1 MNKIL
6 EKIQN
11 NTTILIEA
19 SAGTGKT
26 HILENVVINLI
37 KTKLYSINE
46 ILVLTFTKK
55 ATEEMHTRIL
65 KVIENAYSNSKTNEI
80 LKEAYEQSKKL
91 FISTINKFA
100 LHALNNFQIETENY
114 SKYKPKEKFSKE
126 IDEIVYDFLRKS
138 DSLIQA
144 LDIKDYELKVFKSDA
159 KKTEEIV
166 LKIKKLTKE
175 IRLKSLEIGLKPKRL
190 LKTFFLKRKS

>member
-80 LKEAYEQSKKL
+80 LKEAYEQSKNSL
-91 FISTINKFA
+91 YQQSIN
-100 LHALNNFQIETENY
+100 LHY
-114 SKYKPKEKFSKE
+114 MP
-126 IDEIVYDFLRKS
+126 
-138 DSLIQA
+138 
-144 LDIKDYELKVFKSDA
+144 
-159 KKTEEIV
+159 
-166 LKIKKLTKE
+166 
-175 IRLKSLEIGLKPKRL
+175 
-190 LKTFFLKRKS
+190 